1 MELFGLVLKIYKEGR
16 QRVQSV
22 AQQQQHAITFFAGQ
36 YFPD

>member
-16 QRVQSV
+16 LRVQSV

-36 YFPD
+36 YFPE